1 MTYLLIMS
9 NGVNISTQ
17 WKHGSMVNYK
27 IRSFTGL
34 NFNQWA
40 WLGLH
45 IGEISVKV
53 SCRIT
58 MAEGT

>member
-1 MTYLLIMS
+1 
-9 NGVNISTQ
+9 
-17 WKHGSMVNYK
+17 MVNHK

-40 WLGLH
+40 WPGIH

-58 MAEGT
+58 MAELHKRFTHNINADFGETVCEP